1 MDKPSLVLLHGVGL
15 DRTMWEPVTALLAD
29 RFTVVAIDLP
39 GHGARPPVRGDV
51 TLAELA
57 DGVAGHI
64 PAGSHVVGFS
74 LGALV
79 AQQVALH
86 RPELTRT
93 LTSVSSVCRRTPDER
108 AAVRARLRAAEN
120 DFAASTEASIERW
133 YAGTTVPDGTI
144 DRTRAALRAN
154 DVGSFLGCYRVFAN
168 ADAELGPHLG
178 DITVPSLAV
187 TGENDPGSTPQM
199 THRLAAALPD
209 CRAVIVPGARH
220 MLPVE
225 RPEAFAE
232 ALTTFITQS
241 AQLNDESAPGDTAHV

>member
-1 MDKPSLVLLHGVGL
+1 MDKPPLVLLHGVGL

-29 RFTVVAIDLP
+29 RFTVVAPDLP

-57 DGVAGHI
+57 DGVADDI

-79 AQQVALH
+79 AQHLALH

-93 LTSVSSVCRRTPDER
+93 LTCASSVCRRTPEER
-108 AAVRARLRAAEN
+108 AAVRARLHTAER

-133 YAGTTVPDGTI
+133 YAGTAVPRETVE
-144 DRTRAALRAN
+144 RTRATLAAN
-154 DVGSFLGCYRVFAN
+154 DVDSFLGCYRVFAG
-168 ADAELGPHLG
+168 ADAELGPRLG
-178 DITVPSLAV
+178 DITVPALAV
-187 TGENDPGSTPQM
+187 TGEDDPGSTPEM

-209 CRAVIVPGARH
+209 CRAAIVPGARH

-225 RPEAFAE
+225 RPAEFAE
-232 ALTTFITQS
+232 TLTGFIE
-241 AQLNDESAPGDTAHV
+241 ESTAIGEIAHV